1 MSFLSLLLRREGGR
15 EGEAK
20 ERGEEPLAEDPAR
33 GGEGGCFSLARSLLS
48 LPLSSVALFGGEGNR
63 EKGEKKRE
71 RERIQGQEQK
81 VSSSARGPRDP
92 KTRDKKQKTGK
103 RLEPHLAVPRHQR
116 VGVHP
121 EPLHVPVVER
131 DAHVVHQ
138 EGKHVHRLGMVR
150 EEVGDAPALLF
161 EVSVFFYDFGF
172 FFLPSR

>member
-1 MSFLSLLLRREGGR
+1 MSLLLRREGGR

-92 KTRDKKQKTGK
+92 KTRDKKQKTGNIYIIIFNK
-103 RLEPHLAVPRHQR
+103 INL
-116 VGVHP
+116 
-121 EPLHVPVVER
+121 
-131 DAHVVHQ
+131 
-138 EGKHVHRLGMVR
+138 K
-150 EEVGDAPALLF
+150 LL
-161 EVSVFFYDFGF
+161 YK
-172 FFLPSR
+172 LYNNLYKK